1 MIKEDPFINVM
12 VEQTGVH
19 TVVHQSFY
27 DRYPKTFRHLGPYE
41 EVVKDGEL
49 TRKEMMDMLTVKGI
63 TFSSSATKAELKALL
78 EGE

>member
-1 MIKEDPFINVM
+1 MIKDDPFINVM

-41 EVVKDGEL
+41 EEDGEL
-49 TRKEMMDMLTVKGI
+49 TRKEMMDILSTKGI